1 MMEVFATIILGV
13 AVVAGLSYFVIL
25 PGPPSHRRAV
35 WKTLP
40 VLLLAVYALIMEA
53 PGLLVAAL
61 VLSAL
66 GDAFLAY
73 PGEKNF
79 VGGLASFLLAHVA
92 YAVLF
97 LLVGDIGFLSDDAV
111 RMAVIVLLVVLAA
124 GLVVFLWRPAG
135 RLAPA
140 VLAYATV
147 IVAMAVLSLSV
158 PTVVVVAGAALFL
171 SSDIVLAI
179 QTFRMGESHPL
190 RGLASIYVWASYF
203 AAQLVLTLSLV
214 AIAS

>member
-1 MMEVFATIILGV
+1 MEVFATIILGV

-40 VLLLAVYALIMEA
+40 VLLLALYAFLMDA
-53 PGLLVAAL
+53 PVLLVLAL
-61 VLSAL
+61 LLSAL

-73 PGEKNF
+73 PGERNF
-79 VGGLASFLLAHVA
+79 MGGLASFLLAHVA
-92 YAVLF
+92 YTVLF
-97 LLVGDIGFLSDDAV
+97 LMIGHRGFLLDEPV
-111 RMAVIVLLVVLAA
+111 RLAAAALLVVLAA
-124 GLVVFLWRPAG
+124 GLVVLLWRPAG

-140 VLAYATV
+140 VLAYASV
-147 IVAMAVLSLSV
+147 IVAMAILSLSV
-158 PTVVVVAGAALFL
+158 PAVVVFAGAALFL

-179 QTFRMGESHPL
+179 QIFRMGERHPL
-190 RGLASIYVWASYF
+190 RPLASIYVWASYF